1 MTEKEG
7 MDIIFR
13 NKSVRSAW
21 DAEGLRWLYS
31 AADMISVLTDQKDK
45 QTARKYW
52 NKLKQRL
59 KTEGNES
66 VTNCHQLKLP
76 APDGKMHLTDMMDT
90 RQILSLIRLVP
101 GKNAE
106 RFKQWLD
113 NNEQSI
119 IDEESKQKAKELFDT
134 GIIDKIETGTVNSL
148 AMIHKYLFGGLYP
161 FAEQIREQNISKGG
175 FKFANAQF
183 LQENLAKI
191 ERMPESVFEDIV
203 AKYIEMNIAHPFME
217 GNGRSM
223 RIWLDLMLKKNLGK
237 CIDWQRI
244 NKYDYLSAMEK
255 SVVTVKDI
263 EKLLFGAL
271 TDNVNDREMFMKG
284 IDHSYYYEE
293 SDT

>member
-13 NKSVRSAW
+13 NKDVRSIW
-21 DAEGLRWLYS
+21 DGERSRWLYS
-31 AADMISVLTDQKDK
+31 AIDVISVLTDQRDK
-45 QTARKYW
+45 LTARKYW

-59 KTEGNES
+59 KAEGNES

-76 APDGKMHLTDMMDT
+76 ASDGKSYLTDVIDAI
-90 RQILSLIRLVP
+90 QIFSLIRLIP
-101 GKNAE
+101 GNKAE
-106 RFKQWLD
+106 RFKQLLD

-119 IDEESKQKAKELFDT
+119 IDEESKQKAKGLFDT
-134 GIIDKIETGTVNSL
+134 GTIDDIEVGTVDGL
-148 AMIHKYLFGGLYP
+148 AFIHRYLFGGLYP
-161 FAEQIREQNISKGG
+161 FAGQIREQNISKGG

-183 LQENLAKI
+183 LRENLAKI
-191 ERMPESVFEDIV
+191 EKMPESLFKDIV

-223 RIWLDLMLKKNLGK
+223 RIWLDLVLKKNLIK
-237 CIDWQRI
+237 CIDWQMI

-255 SVVTVKDI
+255 SAVAINDI

-271 TDNVNDREMFMKG
+271 TDKIDDREMFMKG

-293 SDT
+293 PD